1 MMRAESSL
9 MSGGM
14 AADARDAATGR
25 LRRADVVSVVLL
37 VVLPAVIFGLP
48 ALLGHAVLP
57 GDDLGQNFPLR
68 VLAGRE
74 IRSGQL
80 PLYDPYIWSGAP
92 LLAGWNAAAAY
103 PFTWLFAILPGTA
116 AWTVNLIATWAA
128 AGLGMFCFLR
138 ALRLGSL

>member
-1 MMRAESSL
+1 MRAESSL

-25 LRRADVVSVVLL
+25 LRRADVVGVVLL
-37 VVLPAVIFGLP
+37 VVLPAVVFGIP
-48 ALLGHAVLP
+48 ALLGHTILP

-74 IRSGQL
+74 IRGGHL

-92 LLAGWNAAAAY
+92 LLAGWNAGAAY
-103 PFTWLFAILPGTA
+103 PFTWLFAI
-116 AWTVNLIATWAA
+116 
-128 AGLGMFCFLR
+128 
-138 ALRLGSL
+138 